1 MMDLIDD
8 LIEKLGRLQICYDF
22 SDDLKDGLHIQTRIA
37 ETEMKHAFARVM
49 RRRRAFW
56 YRSFNATLFIR
67 YERILT
73 LEGDPVDEPY
83 HKALH
88 DYKQTRKMRSKEI
101 SLFIAELERIYPLV

>member
-8 LIEKLGRLQICYDF
+8 LIEKLGRLKICYDF

-56 YRSFNATLFIR
+56 YRPFNETLFLR

-73 LEGDPVDEPY
+73 LEGGPVDEPC

-88 DYKQTRKMRSKEI
+88 DYRQTRRMRSQEI
-101 SLFIAELERIYPLV
+101 SFLIEEIEKIYPLV